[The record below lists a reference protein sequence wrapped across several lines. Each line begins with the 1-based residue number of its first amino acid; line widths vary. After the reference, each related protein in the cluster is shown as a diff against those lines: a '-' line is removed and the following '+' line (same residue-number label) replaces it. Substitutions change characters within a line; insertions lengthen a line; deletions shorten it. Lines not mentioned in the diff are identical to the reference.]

1 MLLLFD
7 QNISFRIK
15 KLLESSFPNCKHLSD
30 FGLINKSDKEIW
42 DFAKKNSLT
51 IVSFDADF
59 YDFSIIWNHPPKI
72 IWVRT
77 QNQTTQNLYEL
88 LHKYEDSV
96 KDFLQDQS
104 MACLEI
110 IHRE

>member
-1 MLLLFD
+1 LLLFD

-15 KLLESSFPNCKHLSD
+15 KFLERSFPNCKHVSD
-30 FGLINKSDKEIW
+30 FGLINKTDKEIW

-72 IWVRT
+72 IWVRS
-77 QNQTTQNLYEL
+77 QIQTTKNLYEL
-88 LHKYEDSV
+88 LNKYEDSV
-96 KDFLQDQS
+96 KDFLKDQS